1 MERILEENDLGLL
14 NSAMSLVLYFAN
26 HKPESFGNLVK
37 QVISI
42 LDRLIIT
49 RSCTSDYLYYRIPCP
64 WLQCKCL
71 KFLQLYTFPNDKIQ
85 SATLVTVLKDILSK
99 SAENAESVN
108 MANTINCI
116 LMDAVNLVILYGP
129 DVNSEMHEQAINW
142 LGRFIDMK
150 DPNTRY
156 LGIDAMIRYVKQ
168 VTSSLS
174 FFSFFLSFFCLFFEI
189 GHFFCLFH

>member
-14 NSAMSLVLYFAN
+14 NSAMSLALYFAN
-26 HKPESFGNLVK
+26 HKPEAFGNLVK

-49 RSCTSDYLYYRIPCP
+49 RSCASDYLYYRIPCP

-116 LMDAVNLVILYGP
+116 LMDAVDLVILYGP
-129 DVNSEMHEQAINW
+129 DVNSEMHEQAISW

-168 VTSSLS
+168 VTS
-174 FFSFFLSFFCLFFEI
+174 FFCLFFWS
-189 GHFFCLFH
+189 FLF